1 MVGIK
6 NNRRAQYTRKIIKE
20 TVLSLLQKES
30 IDSITVTEICKAA
43 DVNRITFYR
52 YYDDVYSC
60 VDSIETDFLDN
71 LKIPQG
77 TSMIDGLKIMLGEFY
92 KNPALSNLVF
102 VEGKTKLLDRMS
114 HFHDHAEL
122 VKTTMDEYEAT
133 YIMLGVQGIMKRWVK
148 NGMKES
154 PEMLTNIIVK
164 VVFAEELQDKKALF
178 DLHEVKEEQTDFSE
192 A

>member
-30 IDSITVTEICKAA
+30 IDSITVTEVCKAA
-43 DVNRITFYR
+43 DVNRTTFYR
-52 YYDDVYSC
+52 YYDDVYLC

-77 TSMIDGLKIMLGEFY
+77 TSMIEGLRIMLREFY
-92 KNPALSNLVF
+92 KNPVLSNLVF

-114 HFHDHAEL
+114 HFHDHEEMI
-122 VKTTMDEYEAT
+122 KTTMDKYEAT

-148 NGMKES
+148 SGMKES
-154 PEMLTNIIVK
+154 PEVLTNIIVK